1 MKKEIIYTPDAPEAI
16 GPYSQAVAV
25 NHILYT
31 SGQIA
36 IDPKNNEM
44 QHGSL
49 EAQTQLA
56 MQNLAAILKAA
67 GTSFAQVIKTTIFL
81 APDQDFPTVNKV
93 YASFFDG
100 DFPARETVWVHA
112 LPKGAKVEI
121 SMVALIPM
129 AL

>member
-1 MKKEIIYTPDAPEAI
+1 MKREIIYTPDAPEAI

-36 IDPKNNEM
+36 IDPSNNEM

-49 EAQTQLA
+49 QAQAELA
-56 MQNLAAILKAA
+56 MKNLSAILSAA
-67 GTSFAQVIKTTIFL
+67 GTSFANVIKTTIFL
-81 APDQDFPTVNKV
+81 SPDEDFGTVNKV
-93 YASFFDG
+93 YESYFDG
-100 DFPARETVWVHA
+100 DYPARETVWVHA

-121 SMVALIPM
+121 SMTALIPT

>member
-16 GPYSQAVAV
+16 GPYSQAVVV
-25 NHILYT
+25 NHMLYT

-36 IDPKNNEM
+36 IDPSNNEM
-44 QHGSL
+44 QHVSL
-49 EAQTQLA
+49 KKQAEWA
-56 MQNLAAILKAA
+56 MNNLAAILKAA

-81 APDQDFPTVNKV
+81 SPEEDFDTVNKV
-93 YASFFDG
+93 YETYFDG
-100 DFPARETVWVHA
+100 DFPARETVWVHS

-121 SMVALIPM
+121 SMTALIPT